1 MNMEIQTYWNVET
14 LYYVLNAIAS
24 VMTSGGWSGLVKFV
38 FIIALLIAM
47 FAYMG
52 RHGDMAMWFIQAFA
66 FVTILNMPIARV
78 MLSDRTDLQPP
89 RQVDHV
95 PVALAAIAQASTLS
109 FGFLTRAYETAFNVP
124 DDLGLAK
131 GDVGFGHRI
140 LRQVNSAVVRDP
152 ALRADLMQF
161 FKECTKYDILDGA
174 IAPNQIVGATDTW
187 NTIFSNTSPARFVT
201 YNVLSPQPV
210 TDTCQNVALILKP
223 RVDAAVADAQAFYGR
238 KAFPQASSDSI
249 AQQMFMSTVATSY
262 SWLLDAS
269 QSSSDAMKQAMFNNI
284 WRDAGPGIA
293 RAHDDP
299 AAIADTNALIAE
311 AEAARQANGSNS
323 ALSLLGQETIPH
335 MRNWI
340 EAITYGLFPLMV
352 LLIILVPQEK
362 AKFVLGGYF
371 MILLWI
377 GLWPLLF
384 AIINHLSLMWLHYKL
399 TALHLSSGVPFQLS
413 TAFDSTLVDEQA
425 MIGYMVVLV
434 PFIAGAIVKMGDG
447 AIFGLADRALT
458 GFSTAGSRAG
468 AAIASGNYS
477 MGQAGLDTASVNTT
491 TMQKFDGNMLMNSG
505 MKTVQLSDGSMM
517 AVSSNGRAAY
527 QKLGNHLLT
536 SMQLED
542 AQNSGHSF
550 DRFSGS
556 TATSGWSSST
566 RSGSSVGN
574 SESFGRA
581 TERGDTQS
589 IASESATTTSGGTSG
604 RSMHD
609 ESVGQANHIG
619 TRFGTGIGATDS
631 IQLHAGGSGHLGVD
645 ASQGGGTQRAPGAA
659 AGDRDARRVA
669 NAMRQGGATPD
680 QIDSAM
686 QNMRGSQAGGDG
698 APSVRRGGGASLS
711 LGAQVTGIRNYTAGH
726 DRDWSSQEDHRT
738 GDSVTTGSEVSQ
750 TGSTSARN
758 ATGSQSSQSD
768 RHDSTATRS
777 SFSESAFQ
785 REHGVHNETGSRS
798 SSTDGNSM
806 RFAIEHNLAE
816 DPDFMAKVGRRNNLS
831 ATRMW
836 QMSEDKLIGMAA
848 EYLDWKAMAQNMR
861 GPHAPGAN
869 DDAIA
874 PKLSHDFGSHRSGAP
889 SSRGHGG
896 AGQGASGA
904 GDFDNRVKATG
915 FSSTDPVKPNMTAPS
930 EISAAQHAL
939 DQGRN
944 VSQRAKGFDEDV
956 KKHANPDRAL
966 GEGRVTQ
973 TEVNAANEDRDLA
986 DTVRRSWNGP
996 RRALG
1001 LKEYDDY
1008 DTKDVPPR
1016 IKK

>member
-1 MNMEIQTYWNVET
+1 MNIEIQTYWNVET
-14 LYYVLNAIAS
+14 LYYVLNAVAS
-24 VMTSGGWSGLVKFV
+24 VMTSGGWPGLIKFV
-38 FIIALLIAM
+38 FLVALLIAM

-95 PVALAAIAQASTLS
+95 PVALAAIAQASSLS

-174 IAPNQIVGATDTW
+174 IAPSQIVGATDTW
-187 NTIFSNTSPARFVT
+187 NTIFGDTSPARFVT
-201 YNVLSPQPV
+201 YNVLTSQPV
-210 TDTCQNVALILKP
+210 TDTCQNVALVLKP

-238 KAFPQASSDSI
+238 KAFPQASSDGI
-249 AQQMFMSTVATSY
+249 AQQMFLSTVSTSY

-269 QSSSDAMKQAMFNNI
+269 QSASDAMKQAMFNNI

-340 EAITYGLFPLMV
+340 EAITYALFPVMV
-352 LLIILVPQEK
+352 LLMIVVPQEK
-362 AKFVLGGYF
+362 AKYVLGGYF
-371 MILLWI
+371 MILVWI

-399 TALHLSSGVPFQLS
+399 TALHLSAGVPFQLS
-413 TAFDSTLVDEQA
+413 SAFDSTLVDEQA

-447 AIFGLADRALT
+447 AIFGLADRALS
-458 GFSTAGSRAG
+458 GFAAAGSRAG
-468 AAIASGNYS
+468 AAIASGNFS

-505 MKTVQLSDGSMM
+505 MRTVQLSDGSTMS
-517 AVSSNGRAAY
+517 VSSNGRAAY
-527 QKLGNHLLT
+527 QKLANHLLT

-550 DRFSGS
+550 DRFSGTTS
-556 TATSGWSSST
+556 TSGWSSST
-566 RSGSSVGN
+566 RSGSSVGS
-574 SESFGRA
+574 SESFGHA
-581 TERGDTQS
+581 TERGATQS
-589 IASESATTTSGGTSG
+589 IGSETATTTSGGTNG
-604 RSMHD
+604 RAMHD
-609 ESVGQANHIG
+609 ESVGRTNQIG

-631 IQLHAGGSGHLGVD
+631 IQLHAGGSGHLGID
-645 ASQGGGTQRAPGAA
+645 ASQGGATPRAPGAGA
-659 AGDRDARRVA
+659 SERDARRVA
-669 NAMRQGGATPD
+669 NAMKQGGASAE

-686 QNMRGSQAGGDG
+686 QNMRGNQAAEG

-726 DRDWSSQEDHRT
+726 DRDWSSQSDHRT
-738 GDSVTTGSEVSQ
+738 GDSVSSGSEVSQ

-758 ATGSQSSQSD
+758 ATGTQSSQSD
-768 RHDSTATRS
+768 RHDSSATRS

-785 REHGVHNETGSRS
+785 REHGVHSETGSRS
-798 SSTDGNSM
+798 TTSDGSSM
-806 RFAIEHNLAE
+806 RFAIERNLAE
-816 DPDFMAKVGRRNNLS
+816 DPDFMMKVGQRNHVS

-836 QMSEDKLIGMAA
+836 QMSEEKLIGMAA

-861 GPHAPGAN
+861 GPQGAGAN
-869 DDAIA
+869 DDAVA
-874 PKLSHDFGSHRSGAP
+874 PKLSHDFGSHRAGT
-889 SSRGHGG
+889 SSRGQGGGGHASGG
-896 AGQGASGA
+896 AN
-904 GDFDNRVKATG
+904 DFGSRVKATG
-915 FSSTDPVKPNMTAPS
+915 FSSTDPVKPNMTAPT

-939 DQGRN
+939 DQGRHIG
-944 VSQRAKGFDEDV
+944 QRAKDFDADV
-956 KKHANPDRAL
+956 HKHASPDRAL

-986 DTVRRSWNGP
+986 DTVRRSWNAP

-1001 LKEYDDY
+1001 MKEYDDY
-1008 DTKDVPPR
+1008 DTKDVPPE

>member
-24 VMTSGGWSGLVKFV
+24 VMTSGGWSGLIKFV

-52 RHGDMAMWFIQAFA
+52 CHGDMAMWFIQAFA

-201 YNVLSPQPV
+201 YNVMTSQPV

-223 RVDAAVADAQAFYGR
+223 RVEAAVADAQAFYGR

-352 LLIILVPQEK
+352 LLVILVPQEK

-505 MKTVQLSDGSMM
+505 MKTVQLSDGSTMT
-517 AVSSNGRAAY
+517 VSSNGRAAY

-566 RSGSSVGN
+566 RSGSSVGSN
-574 SESFGRA
+574 ESFGRA

-589 IASESATTTSGGTSG
+589 IASETATTTSGGTSG

-645 ASQGGGTQRAPGAA
+645 ASQGGGSQRAPGAA
-659 AGDRDARRVA
+659 AGERDARRVA
-669 NAMRQGGATPD
+669 NAMKQGGATPE
-680 QIDSAM
+680 QVDSAM
-686 QNMRGSQAGGDG
+686 QNMRGAQAGGDS

-750 TGSTSARN
+750 TGSVSARN
-758 ATGSQSSQSD
+758 ATASQSSQSD
-768 RHDSTATRS
+768 RHDSTANRS
-777 SFSESAFQ
+777 NFSESAFQ

-816 DPDFMAKVGRRNNLS
+816 DPDFMAKVGRRNGLS

-874 PKLSHDFGSHRSGAP
+874 PKLSHDFGSHRSGTP

-896 AGQGASGA
+896 AGHGASGA
-904 GDFDNRVKATG
+904 GDFDSRVKATG
-915 FSSTDPVKPNMTAPS
+915 FSSTAPVKPNMTAPS
-930 EISAAQHAL
+930 EIAAAQHAL
-939 DQGRN
+939 EQGHKMG
-944 VSQRAKGFDEDV
+944 QRAKDFDDDV
-956 KKHANPDRAL
+956 KKHASPDRAL

-973 TEVNAANEDRDLA
+973 TEVNAANEERDVA
-986 DTVRRSWNGP
+986 DTIRRSWNAP
-996 RRALG
+996 RRAVG

-1008 DTKDVPPR
+1008 DTKDVPPE